1 MYTCFKQDLQ
11 ATTKSTNRWH
21 DDVLESDG
29 SLLPNTGYAGL
40 GYALGD
46 RKGKVLAAGCSL
58 CFATNPKQAQGL
70 AFFEGVQEHLSM
82 F

>member
-21 DDVLESDG
+21 YVVLGSDG
-29 SLLPNTGYAGL
+29 SPLPNTGYAGL
-40 GYALGD
+40 GYALP
-46 RKGKVLAAGCSL
+46 
-58 CFATNPKQAQGL
+58 NPEQAQRL